1 MELERER
8 EREREKILQSIIL
21 NSTSVLPEAMK
32 KKNRKKRRAIWIK
45 DWLKRGEEKGALVIT
60 IVFIRKTLSVFTRFS
75 GNSKFQSMCK
85 KLLISMTFFSVLLF
99 SNISFSRF

>member
-8 EREREKILQSIIL
+8 EIEREREEILQSIIL

-45 DWLKRGEEKGALVIT
+45 D
-60 IVFIRKTLSVFTRFS
+60 
-75 GNSKFQSMCK
+75 
-85 KLLISMTFFSVLLF
+85 
-99 SNISFSRF
+99 